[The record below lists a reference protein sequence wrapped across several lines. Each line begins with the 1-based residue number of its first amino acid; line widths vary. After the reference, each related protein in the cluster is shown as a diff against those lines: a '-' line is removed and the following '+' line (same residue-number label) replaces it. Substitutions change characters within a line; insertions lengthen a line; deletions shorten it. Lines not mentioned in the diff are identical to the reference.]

1 MERQHSCNVR
11 KVRGRRSGAVDEEYV
26 VGMTFAGKW
35 YSFKTEKNADG
46 VYSITLISPEVP
58 YGYQWQAQP

>member
-1 MERQHSCNVR
+1 MRE
-11 KVRGRRSGAVDEEYV
+11 VRGWGSGAVDEEYV
-26 VGMTFAGKW
+26 AGMTFAGKW
-35 YSFKTEKNADG
+35 YSFKTEKIADG

>member
-1 MERQHSCNVR
+1 VNMADILKIE
-11 KVRGRRSGAVDEEYV
+11 
-26 VGMTFAGKW
+26 
-35 YSFKTEKNADG
+35 DG